1 MQFTAREI
9 VLAIAITATL
19 VGAFL
24 NCQIVA
30 KSLRATQELTT
41 VTSGGLK

>member
-9 VLAIAITATL
+9 VLAITIVATL

-24 NCQIVA
+24 NCQVVA
-30 KSLRATQELTT
+30 NALRATDKLSPATA
-41 VTSGGLK
+41 GGLK